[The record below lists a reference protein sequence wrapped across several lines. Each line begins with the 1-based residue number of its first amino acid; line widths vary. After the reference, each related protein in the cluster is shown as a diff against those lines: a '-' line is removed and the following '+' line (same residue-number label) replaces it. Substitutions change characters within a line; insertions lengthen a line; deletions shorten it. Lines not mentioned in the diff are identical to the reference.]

1 MASSI
6 ERSRGKAAYR
16 RAAHSGTIPRN
27 TAAPVVSG
35 TAQVGQTL
43 TTTNGTWAGNT
54 AAFSYQWKRGG
65 TVNVGTNQNTYVCVA
80 GDVGFP
86 ISCVVT
92 ATNSTGSASATSN
105 STANVIA

>member
-1 MASSI
+1 MPYKS
-6 ERSRGKAAYR
+6 AAARR
-16 RAAHSGTIPRN
+16 RAAHAASIPRN

-43 TTTNGTWAGNT
+43 TTTNGTWAGN
-54 AAFSYQWKRGG
+54 APAFSYQWKRNG
-65 TVNVGTNQNTYVCVA
+65 TVNVGTDQNTYVPVA

>member
-1 MASSI
+1 MPYRNAGA
-6 ERSRGKAAYR
+6 RR
-16 RAAHSGTIPRN
+16 RAAYAATIPRN
-27 TAAPVVSG
+27 TVAPAVTG

-43 TTTNGTWAGNT
+43 TTTNGTWAGNPAT
-54 AAFSYQWKRGG
+54 YTRQWKRNG
-65 TVNVGTNQNTYVCVA
+65 TVDIGAGALTYVCVA

-92 ATNSTGSASATSN
+92 ATNSTGAKTATSN